1 VNKDLFLA
9 LNHWAVVGDVLNH
22 EKFAYKIVQKLVR
35 KGYEVSRVHPRGGD
49 GTYVRLKD
57 LPQKPDVLCLVITP
71 EVGLEYVTEA
81 AGLGVKH
88 AWLQPGADA
97 EEVVRHCQGLGLQVV
112 QSCVLVELGLREKA
126 EESRE

>member
-1 VNKDLFLA
+1 MNKDLFLA
-9 LNHWAVVGDVLNH
+9 LNHWAVVGDVLNP
-22 EKFAYKIVQKLVR
+22 EKFAYKIVQKLLR

-49 GTYVRLKD
+49 GVYVSLKD
-57 LPQKPDVLCLVITP
+57 LPKQPDVLCLVINPKT
-71 EVGLEYVTEA
+71 GLEYVAEA
-81 AGLGVKH
+81 AGLGVTH

-97 EEVVRHCQGLGLQVV
+97 EEVVKHCQELGLQVV

>member
-1 VNKDLFLA
+1 MSKDLFLA
-9 LNHWAVVGDVLNH
+9 LNHWAVVGDVLNP
-22 EKFAYKIVQKLVR
+22 EKFAYKIVQKLLR

-49 GTYVRLKD
+49 GVYVSLKD
-57 LPQKPDVLCLVITP
+57 MPKQPDVLCLVVNPKT
-71 EVGLEYVTEA
+71 GLEYVTEA

-97 EEVVRHCQGLGLQVV
+97 EDVVKHCQGLGTQVV